1 MPLSIKCLRTLSG
14 IYKNP
19 LDRQMGTIS
28 ITAPI
33 LDGGQAKY
41 NQLLAKNSLEQADLQ
56 EVITQQNITTQV
68 KSILSQARQSQNTIR
83 YTEQSIALAQK
94 RSQRIADLYEAG
106 KLTIDQYLEAK
117 RFYRQLMFDMNTAR
131 VNYWKIRYAFI

>member
-1 MPLSIKCLRTLSG
+1 MPLSIKCLRTTLSG

-28 ITAPI
+28 ITVPI

-94 RSQRIADLYEAG
+94 RSQRIAELYEAG
-106 KLTIDQYLEAK
+106 KLTIEQYLEAK
-117 RFYRQLMFDMNTAR
+117 RF
-131 VNYWKIRYAFI
+131 